1 MKDAHTKNGMRVDPA
16 RYGKLMINKNKMYDK
31 AIHWLDEESSET
43 DTTEIGSLAWYW
55 KNLDFSQHSVVW
67 ATYLF
72 FVLLFV
78 FSPCCL

>member
-43 DTTEIGSLAWYW
+43 DTTEIGSLA
-55 KNLDFSQHSVVW
+55 
-67 ATYLF
+67 
-72 FVLLFV
+72 
-78 FSPCCL
+78 